1 MKRRALCAWSCF
13 SQYQSP
19 LLCWQVLGSHLNP
32 LCFPEKVLSESGL
45 PETRWFLRKAPM
57 AYAGIA
63 DTIWIAQG
71 EIIKWSNARFRTV
84 VPGLF
89 LVSEDCSIDG
99 SRYGRVFYLSR
110 TDYYRGS
117 GKWETFRFSKRDT
130 IEYLQY
136 RAEGSAFLRMDGV
149 VINAELGT
157 PESAALREIRSPQ
170 LELWIEVED
179 KDGKPI
185 GWFRLEDDYVQL
197 QTRAIMFPSP
207 EFLHSQ

>member
-1 MKRRALCAWSCF
+1 MRMVVFFSVPIAIAMLASPGFAFESAMFPGEGPIRIRA
-13 SQYQSP
+13 
-19 LLCWQVLGSHLNP
+19 
-32 LCFPEKVLSESGL
+32 SGD
-45 PETRWFLRKAPM
+45 EMVLRKAPM
-57 AYAGIA
+57 TYAGIA
-63 DTIWIAQG
+63 DTIRIAQG

-84 VPGLF
+84 APGLF

-110 TDYYRGS
+110 RDYYRGS

-136 RAEGSAFLRMDGV
+136 RAEGSAFLRVDGV
-149 VINAELGT
+149 VISAEIGT

-179 KDGKPI
+179 KYGNRL

>member
-1 MKRRALCAWSCF
+1 MYKVVFFSVPFAIAMLASPGLAFESALFPGEGPIRIRA
-13 SQYQSP
+13 
-19 LLCWQVLGSHLNP
+19 
-32 LCFPEKVLSESGL
+32 SGD
-45 PETRWFLRKAPM
+45 EMVLRKAPM

-63 DTIWIAQG
+63 DTIWLVQG

-84 VPGLF
+84 VPGLL

-110 TDYYRGS
+110 KDYYRGS

-136 RAEGSAFLRMDGV
+136 RAEGSAFLRMDGT
-149 VINAELGT
+149 VISAELLS
-157 PESAALREIRSPQ
+157 PKSAALREIRSPQ

-179 KDGKPI
+179 KDGKPL
-185 GWFRLEDDYVQL
+185 GWFRLDDDYVHR

>member
-1 MKRRALCAWSCF
+1 MYKVVFFSVSFAIALSASPGLAFESALFPGEGPIGIRA
-13 SQYQSP
+13 
-19 LLCWQVLGSHLNP
+19 
-32 LCFPEKVLSESGL
+32 SGD
-45 PETRWFLRKAPM
+45 EMVLRKAPM
-57 AYAGIA
+57 AYADIA
-63 DTIWIAQG
+63 DTTRIARD
-71 EIIKWSNARFRTV
+71 EIIRWSHARFRTV

-136 RAEGSAFLRMDGV
+136 RAEGSAFLRMDGI
-149 VINAELGT
+149 VIEAELGA
-157 PESAALREIRSPQ
+157 PESTALREIRSPQ

-179 KDGKPI
+179 KDGNPL
-185 GWFRLEDDYVQL
+185 GWFRLKDDYVHR
-197 QTRAIMFPSP
+197 QTRVRMSPGP
-207 EFLHSQ
+207 EFLHYQ

>member
-1 MKRRALCAWSCF
+1 MYRVVFFSVPFAIVMFASPGSAFESALFPGEGPIRIRA
-13 SQYQSP
+13 
-19 LLCWQVLGSHLNP
+19 
-32 LCFPEKVLSESGL
+32 SGD
-45 PETRWFLRKAPM
+45 EMVLRKAPM

-63 DTIWIAQG
+63 DTIWLAQG

-84 VPGLF
+84 VPGLL
-89 LVSEDCSIDG
+89 LVSEDCAIDG
-99 SRYGRVFYLSR
+99 SRYGRVFYLSIM
-110 TDYYRGS
+110 DYYRGS

-136 RAEGSAFLRMDGV
+136 RAEGYAFLRMDGT
-149 VINAELGT
+149 VISAELLS
-157 PESAALREIRSPQ
+157 PKSAALREIRSPQ

-179 KDGKPI
+179 KDGKPL
-185 GWFRLEDDYVQL
+185 GWFRLGDDFVHR